1 MVQIVWIGAGRL
13 RLFFLVRVGGTDMS
27 NTRGALYSKPRQE
40 IYVKTG
46 TLGVPTCTRSM
57 AQEQAP
63 RFAAV
68 RRAFARSL
76 QWCPTSG
83 LPLTRAQFV
92 SCSGE
97 NQEADAS
104 RR

>member
-46 TLGVPTCTRSM
+46 TLGVDS
-57 AQEQAP
+57 
-63 RFAAV
+63 
-68 RRAFARSL
+68 
-76 QWCPTSG
+76 
-83 LPLTRAQFV
+83 
-92 SCSGE
+92 
-97 NQEADAS
+97 
-104 RR
+104 

>member
-46 TLGVPTCTRSM
+46 TLGVLVSRPVG
-57 AQEQAP
+57 AL
-63 RFAAV
+63 
-68 RRAFARSL
+68 RRAS
-76 QWCPTSG
+76 
-83 LPLTRAQFV
+83 
-92 SCSGE
+92 
-97 NQEADAS
+97 
-104 RR
+104 

>member
-46 TLGVPTCTRSM
+46 TLGVP
-57 AQEQAP
+57 
-63 RFAAV
+63 FALV
-68 RRAFARSL
+68 WFL
-76 QWCPTSG
+76 F
-83 LPLTRAQFV
+83 LLV
-92 SCSGE
+92 L
-97 NQEADAS
+97 
-104 RR
+104 

>member
-46 TLGVPTCTRSM
+46 TLGVPKNY
-57 AQEQAP
+57 ANVKHW
-63 RFAAV
+63 F
-68 RRAFARSL
+68 
-76 QWCPTSG
+76 
-83 LPLTRAQFV
+83 
-92 SCSGE
+92 
-97 NQEADAS
+97 
-104 RR
+104 

>member
-46 TLGVPTCTRSM
+46 TLGVGFRWSRLADLCRLRGS
-57 AQEQAP
+57 EENR
-63 RFAAV
+63 RFEV
-68 RRAFARSL
+68 R
-76 QWCPTSG
+76 QIG
-83 LPLTRAQFV
+83 
-92 SCSGE
+92 
-97 NQEADAS
+97 
-104 RR
+104 